1 MQRFAAE
8 FRITPATRILDVG
21 GTAFNWYLLPV
32 RPDVVLLNLEPELTG
47 GIATPFQVI
56 AADGCELPF
65 KDQSFD
71 IVFCNSLIEHLPPP
85 RQKDLAA
92 EIRRVGRGY
101 FVQTPN
107 FWFPVEPHFMAPFIH
122 WLPSPVR
129 RAVVRWA
136 TPWGWITRPNRRQAQ
151 EAVDEIHLLVAA
163 AMRVHFPDGT
173 VHRERVGPLTKSLIS
188 FRPSTPRVGSST
200 VP

>member
-1 MQRFAAE
+1 MDVHRIQAPILKRIRRRRMQRFAAE

-85 RQKDLAA
+85 A
-92 EIRRVGRGY
+92 EGSSGGNPPRRKGL
-101 FVQTPN
+101 F
-107 FWFPVEPHFMAPFIH
+107 
-122 WLPSPVR
+122 
-129 RAVVRWA
+129 RADA
-136 TPWGWITRPNRRQAQ
+136 
-151 EAVDEIHLLVAA
+151 ELLV
-163 AMRVHFPDGT
+163 PC
-173 VHRERVGPLTKSLIS
+173 
-188 FRPSTPRVGSST
+188 
-200 VP
+200 